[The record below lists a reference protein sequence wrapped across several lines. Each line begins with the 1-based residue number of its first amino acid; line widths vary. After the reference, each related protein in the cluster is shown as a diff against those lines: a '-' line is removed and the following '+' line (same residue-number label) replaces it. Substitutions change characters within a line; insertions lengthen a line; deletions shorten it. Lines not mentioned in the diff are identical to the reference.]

1 LDKEREVQWL
11 CADDK
16 YFVRAIHH
24 LPFLFPFVAV
34 AVAAPPTERLMESVL
49 PALAYGVS
57 CSSTVLL
64 QSLTDT
70 PVMVEVEGHRG
81 SGALVPMAGHANLT
95 TQLDPGQQVT
105 YKLEIEEE
113 TTTAWVKVREK
124 IPATRAGPVVALS
137 GTTECRAGDQLRVAS
152 RQVAYPMR
160 NPWFSSEI
168 TDLRGA
174 VVTLINTSEKAARAS
189 VCYSAGNLYS
199 VPSAAQPSSDLQPLC
214 SANSDVQIPPF
225 GTREFPVE
233 HGGNSHFSLKTNGQ
247 AIVLQM
253 LRPADSSLRIYTV
266 DSTIQFG
273 EEVPA
278 GR

>member
-1 LDKEREVQWL
+1 M
-11 CADDK
+11 
-16 YFVRAIHH
+16 RAIHH
-24 LPFLFPFVAV
+24 LPFLFPFAAA
-34 AVAAPPTERLMESVL
+34 AVAAPPTERVMESVL
-49 PALAYGVS
+49 PALAYGAS

-81 SGALVPMAGHANLT
+81 SGALVPAAGHANLVT
-95 TQLDPGQQVT
+95 RLGPGEQVS
-105 YKLEIEEE
+105 YQLEIEEE

-124 IPATRAGPVVALS
+124 IPASRAGPVVALS
-137 GTTECRAGDQLRVAS
+137 GKTECRAGDQLRVAR

-160 NPWFSSEI
+160 NPWFSGDV

-174 VVTLINTSEKAARAS
+174 LVTLINTSEHAARAS
-189 VCYSAGNLYS
+189 VCYSAGNQYS
-199 VPSAAQPSSDLQPLC
+199 VPHATQPSPDLQPVC
-214 SANSDVQIPPF
+214 SANLDVQIPPF

-233 HGGNSHFSLKTNGQ
+233 HDGSAYFSLKTRGE

-253 LRPADSSLRIYTV
+253 LRPADTSLGIYTV

-273 EEVPA
+273 EEVPN
-278 GR
+278 RR